1 MLSLQLSPLLCL
13 QGDLLFAEE
22 LTKRMKP
29 CHGQPRM
36 LAAFINQAVPVR
48 DTVSRLRITR
58 ADEAS
63 WLGTWRSK
71 SIYLHKTYVGVA
83 LQVSQRCVAYF
94 TTCMLCLIMHVVKSA
109 FQGHLLA
116 SAAPRPHIA
125 CGSACLVLQAPP
137 AATCPSLSAFG
148 ACHMCIRCC

>member
-1 MLSLQLSPLLCL
+1 MSPLLCL

-83 LQVSQRCVAYF
+83 LQVSQPCVAHF
-94 TTCMLCLIMHVVKSA
+94 ITCMPCQI
-109 FQGHLLA
+109 
-116 SAAPRPHIA
+116 
-125 CGSACLVLQAPP
+125 
-137 AATCPSLSAFG
+137 
-148 ACHMCIRCC
+148 

>member
-1 MLSLQLSPLLCL
+1 
-13 QGDLLFAEE
+13 
-22 LTKRMKP
+22 MKP

-83 LQVSQRCVAYF
+83 LQVSQPWVAHSA
-94 TTCMLCLIMHVVKSA
+94 TCMLGQIQHSKVACW
-109 FQGHLLA
+109 HLL
-116 SAAPRPHIA
+116 PEGPI
-125 CGSACLVLQAPP
+125 
-137 AATCPSLSAFG
+137 
-148 ACHMCIRCC
+148 